1 MIQDVKPTII
11 EQSSTDSNGMPFPLT
26 VVVNQDMVVRRNQ
39 QDNKIDQK
47 DNQADKRLRIQN
59 EQDSG
64 KLLYMKIYN
73 TECYLEYIKLI
84 THLMHT

>member
-1 MIQDVKPTII
+1 MIQDVKPVII
-11 EQSSTDSNGMPFPLT
+11 EQSSTDSNGMQFPLA

-39 QDNKIDQK
+39 QDNKIIGDQK

-64 KLLYMKIYN
+64 KYHGQI
-73 TECYLEYIKLI
+73 II
-84 THLMHT
+84 

>member
-1 MIQDVKPTII
+1 MIQDVKPVII
-11 EQSSTDSNGMPFPLT
+11 EQSGTDSNGMPFPLA
-26 VVVNQDMVVRRNQ
+26 VVVNQDMGVRRNQ

-64 KLLYMKIYN
+64 KRFYIKIYN
-73 TECYLEYIKLI
+73 TKYYLENFKLI
-84 THLMHT
+84 TF